1 MTLEALI
8 LAVAEQPEERS
19 TLYAFIDYLVDE
31 EEYTMG
37 QAVRRAARLRRD
49 CRYQRDAKQARP
61 FIQVESSYYID
72 LREELRERAG
82 IHIEQYVTLDLHAEY
97 TPFVVTEW
105 HADGRAPSELVITT
119 ITVHPR
125 TVLKLVELIDF
136 VRESMKDPPRA
147 RRTARRLRHRAGGQH
162 SPA

>member
-8 LAVAEQPEERS
+8 CAVADEPEERS
-19 TLYAFIDYLVDE
+19 TLHAFIDYLVGE
-31 EEYTMG
+31 EGYTVG
-37 QAVRRAARLRRD
+37 EAVRRAARLRKD
-49 CRYQRDAKQARP
+49 CRYQRDAKLARP
-61 FIQVESSYYID
+61 LIQVESAYYID

-82 IHIEQYVTLDLHAEY
+82 IHIDQYVTLDLHAEY

-105 HADGRAPSELVITT
+105 HPDTRSSPSDAITT

-147 RRTARRLRHRAGGQH
+147 RKTARRLRHRAGGQH